1 MPDHEAAA
9 LLQPLREL
17 CLAYPDVEEISEG
30 SVGDPVYK
38 ASGKIFAMQHQVN
51 GTPSIWIKAPK
62 GVQEALIGTDP
73 DRWFRPPYVG
83 HNGWVGTWLDEQTP
97 WPEVDDLVDDAWRM
111 TAKKT
116 IVRQYDT
123 QRRAEELAS

>member
-1 MPDHEAAA
+1 MPDHETAV
-9 LLQPLREL
+9 LLGPLREL

-38 ASGKIFAMQHQVN
+38 ASGKIFAMQHPVN
-51 GTPSIWIKAPK
+51 GNPSIWIKAPK
-62 GVQEALIGTDP
+62 GVQEALVGADP

-83 HNGWVGTWLDEQTP
+83 HNGWVGTWLDEATP
-97 WPEVDDLVDDAWRM
+97 WHEVDDLVDDAWRM

-116 IVRQYDT
+116 LVKAYDAQRQ
-123 QRRAEELAS
+123 AEEIAS